1 MKKILLSLVIAC
13 GTLMASGMGQQAP
26 KHMPKMFQSVPM
38 NEATIL
44 QDGKSK
50 MFCPKCGM
58 TLPMFYKTNMA
69 AKVDGKVKQYCSIH
83 CLVDDINSGA
93 KVSDIKVVDTNSL
106 KFIDAK
112 DAYFV
117 VGSNKKGTM
126 TKVSKYAFASKD
138 DAKAFAS
145 KFGGDVMDFEHTLA
159 LAKKQFAKESA
170 MISKKQSM
178 MAKKGK
184 MIYNAKCQKIDQKF
198 NSTAE
203 AKAYIVSH
211 KSCKGLN
218 GKQLQAVGLY
228 LNFASQN

>member
-1 MKKILLSLVIAC
+1 MKKILLSLVIVC
-13 GTLMASGMGQQAP
+13 GALMAHTP

-38 NEATIL
+38 AKAAIL

-58 TLPMFYKTNMA
+58 SLPMFYKSNMSA
-69 AKVDGKVKQYCSIH
+69 EVDGKVKQYCSIH
-83 CLVDDINSGA
+83 CLVDDISSGA

-117 VGSNKKGTM
+117 VGSSKMGTM
-126 TKVSKYAFASKD
+126 TKVSKYAFASKE

-159 LAKKQFAKESA
+159 LAKKQFAKESV
-170 MISKKQSM
+170 MISKKQAM

-184 MIYNAKCQKIDQKF
+184 MLYNAKCQKIDQKF

-211 KSCKGLN
+211 KSCQGLN

>member
-1 MKKILLSLVIAC
+1 MKKILLSLIVVC
-13 GTLMASGMGQQAP
+13 GALMASGMGQQSP

-38 NEATIL
+38 VKATIL
-44 QDGKSK
+44 QDGKEK

-58 TLPMFYKTNMA
+58 SLPMFYKSNMS

-93 KVSDIKVVDTNSL
+93 KLSEIKVVDTNSL

-112 DAYFV
+112 NAYFV
-117 VGSNKKGTM
+117 VGSSKKGTM
-126 TKVSKYAFASKD
+126 TKVSKYAFASKE
-138 DAKAFAS
+138 DAKVFAS

-184 MIYNAKCQKIDQKF
+184 MLYNAKCQKIDQKF

-203 AKAYIVSH
+203 AKAYIVEH
-211 KSCKGLN
+211 KSCQGLN

>member
-1 MKKILLSLVIAC
+1 MMKKILLSLVIVC
-13 GTLMASGMGQQAP
+13 GALMAHTP

-38 NEATIL
+38 AKATIL

-58 TLPMFYKTNMA
+58 SLPMFYKTNMS
-69 AKVDGKVKQYCSIH
+69 AKVDGKVRQYCSIH
-83 CLVDDINSGA
+83 CLVDDISSGA

-117 VGSNKKGTM
+117 VGSSKMGTM
-126 TKVSKYAFASKD
+126 TKVSKYAFASKE

-159 LAKKQFAKESA
+159 LAKKQFAKESV
-170 MISKKQSM
+170 MISKKQAM

-184 MIYNAKCQKIDQKF
+184 MLYNAKCKKIDQKF

-211 KSCKGLN
+211 KSCQGLN